1 MMTHAKRRGNGILL
15 SRGGE
20 AFRHLAMTY
29 CWTISGLCIP
39 TNAPTDRGK
48 ERLTER
54 EIFLLSIF
62 FSEIGSGADGTPPLA
77 GGRWHR
83 FGLLASSIWDPFP
96 GLGSLSSVVIGS
108 RRLARAGDRGPD
120 T

>member
-20 AFRHLAMTY
+20 AFRHLALTY

-77 GGRWHR
+77 GGAVASIRTPCLFNWGPVPR
-83 FGLLASSIWDPFP
+83 FGVP
-96 GLGSLSSVVIGS
+96 VVC
-108 RRLARAGDRGPD
+108 RDWVTAVGPRW
-120 T
+120 